1 MSAYRGI
8 RTQAYVVEEVG
19 GPFVLQDIVLDEV
32 RDDEV
37 LVEMSYTGL
46 CHTVRIHLA
55 PFLLDASERGEND

>member
-1 MSAYRGI
+1 M
-8 RTQAYVVEEVG
+8 EEVG